1 MESTQRVKG
10 RRQLHVVPSSGSE
23 PECGNVELLCVCDFC
38 RKFASHGQPVRG
50 VYQDSQ
56 ICDKNHKFAT
66 GLARIYAFCDEFS
79 EIFAQHKHKNS
90 FGIAPLSS
98 FSGCDFV
105 RPMLI
110 HESATRNCCE
120 QFFRTGVFCGSVFDH
135 DEK

>member
-1 MESTQRVKG
+1 MSQVVMGGEHGVDSREQERGVKG

-38 RKFASHGQPVRG
+38 RKFASPGQPVRG

-79 EIFAQHKHKNS
+79 EIFA
-90 FGIAPLSS
+90 
-98 FSGCDFV
+98 
-105 RPMLI
+105 
-110 HESATRNCCE
+110 
-120 QFFRTGVFCGSVFDH
+120 
-135 DEK
+135 